1 MEKIYIECKQL
12 GDLQSHF
19 DKLCF
24 NLLNFMYGCYCS
36 EFWLVYDYNRELVN
50 RKQCHKDKIESLI
63 SMVKNHNSYN
73 TDKTI
78 YIVIIIILCLII
90 LIIYTFLNYSLF
102 LSN

>member
-1 MEKIYIECKQL
+1 M
-12 GDLQSHF
+12 QSHF

-24 NLLNFMYGCYCS
+24 NLLNFMYGCYGS

-73 TDKTI
+73 TDKTFRLI
-78 YIVIIIILCLII
+78 PIEKLPYYLKNYLIPKVDIIR
-90 LIIYTFLNYSLF
+90 
-102 LSN
+102 